1 MRNKKTK
8 VPITAEEKEAVEVKD
23 FFDMI
28 LPGTVKFFTDHL
40 TFHPT
45 YDWLFMPSEIGGS
58 SALPVGDYLY
68 VTPNLNGYRI
78 ARLGGNWYNGGNA
91 GGFSWYCDNGVGY
104 RYRNVGGRLVYVPT
118 ANV

>member
-45 YDWLFMPSEIGGS
+45 YSQQKH
-58 SALPVGDYLY
+58 
-68 VTPNLNGYRI
+68 
-78 ARLGGNWYNGGNA
+78 
-91 GGFSWYCDNGVGY
+91 
-104 RYRNVGGRLVYVPT
+104 
-118 ANV
+118 